1 MKIDTRERDVVI
13 IGGGPAG
20 GTAAALLAEK
30 GLDVLLLEK
39 EIFPR
44 FHIGESLMTETWWV
58 LDRLGMVEWLKT
70 TAFPRKR
77 SVQFISEDGS
87 PSKPFYFF
95 QTNKHESAATWQV
108 ERSVFDE
115 KLLAVA
121 SEKGAEVRLGVTA
134 ERVLFDDEQRATG
147 VRAAIDGESVEVPA
161 RVTIDASGMG
171 ALLGRQLK
179 LIDSDPRLRKG
190 SIFAHYTGGYRDE
203 GDDEGATLII
213 HTEGNRGWFWYI
225 PLSDDRV
232 SVGVVGDPG
241 ELLKDDDGNNRGSP
255 AEILQEEI
263 QKSPEMK
270 RRLCELR
277 QASLCSEVM
286 VTSDFSYRATRCA
299 GPGWVLIGDAFGF
312 VDPVYSTGVFLALK
326 SGEMAADTIV
336 EAIEA
341 GDLGGSRLGSFAPE
355 LVTGIEAMRKLVYAF
370 YTPGFS
376 FADFVKGHPQHFDRL
391 VDLLTGNVFKEGVTN
406 IFDDMKEFCDFPE
419 EIPLETD

>member
-115 KLLAVA
+115 KLLTVA
-121 SEKGAEVRLGVTA
+121 SEKGAEVRLGAAV

-147 VRAAIDGESVEVPA
+147 VRAAIDGESVEIPA
-161 RVTIDASGMG
+161 RVTVDASGMG

-179 LIDSDPRLRKG
+179 LIRSDPRLRKG

-203 GDDEGATLII
+203 GDDEGATLIV
-213 HTEGNRGWFWYI
+213 HTKGNRGWFWYI

-232 SVGVVGDPG
+232 SVGVVGDPD
-241 ELLKDDDGNNRGSP
+241 ELLKGRGGP

-263 QKSPEMK
+263 QKSPEMR

-326 SGEMAADTIV
+326 SGEMAADAIAG
-336 EAIEA
+336 AIETD
-341 GDLGGSRLGSFAPE
+341 DLDASRLGSFAPD
-355 LVTGIEAMRKLVYAF
+355 LVSGIEAMRKLVYAF

-376 FADFVKGHPQHFDRL
+376 FADFVRSHPQHRERL
-391 VDLLTGNVFKEGVTN
+391 VDLLTGNIFKEGVTD
-406 IFDDMKEFCDFPE
+406 IFDDMKDCCELPE
-419 EIPLETD
+419 ELPLESG

>member
-1 MKIDTRERDVVI
+1 MKVDTRERDVVI

-39 EIFPR
+39 ENFPR
-44 FHIGESLMTETWWV
+44 FHIGESLMTEAWWV

-95 QTNKHESAATWQV
+95 QTNDHESAATWQV
-108 ERSVFDE
+108 ERSVFDAR
-115 KLLAVA
+115 LLEVA
-121 SEKGAEVRLGVTA
+121 SDNGADVRHGAVV
-134 ERVLFDDEQRATG
+134 ERVLFDDEERATG
-147 VRAAIDGESVEVPA
+147 VRVALEGESFEIPA
-161 RVTIDASGMG
+161 RVTVDASGMG
-171 ALLGRQLK
+171 ALLGRQLR
-179 LIDSDPRLRKG
+179 LLRQDPLLMKG
-190 SIFAHYTGGYRDE
+190 SIFAHYKGAHRDE
-203 GDDEGATLII
+203 GIDEGATLII

-232 SVGVVGDPG
+232 SVGVVGAPA
-241 ELLKDDDGNNRGSP
+241 ELLKGRGSP
-255 AEILQEEI
+255 IEILQEEI
-263 QKSPEMK
+263 QKSPAMRE
-270 RRLCELR
+270 RLRE
-277 QASLCSEVM
+277 ASLCSEVM
-286 VTSDFSYRATRCA
+286 VVSDFSYRAARCA
-299 GPGWVLIGDAFGF
+299 GPGWILIGDAFGF

-341 GDLGGSRLGSFAPE
+341 GDLGGSRLGSFAPD
-355 LVTGIEAMRKLVYAF
+355 LVAGIEAMRKLVYAF

-376 FADFVKGHPQHFDRL
+376 FADFVKSHPRHRDRL
-391 VDLLTGNVFKEGVTN
+391 VDLLTGNVFKEGVTD
-406 IFDDMKEFCDFPE
+406 IFDDMKEFCELPE

>member
-39 EIFPR
+39 ESFPR

-115 KLLAVA
+115 KLLTVA
-121 SEKGAEVRLGVTA
+121 SEKGAEIQMGVSVD
-134 ERVLFDDEQRATG
+134 RVLFDDEGQATG
-147 VRAAIDGESVEVPA
+147 VRADLAGEDVEIPA
-161 RVTIDASGMG
+161 KVTVDASGMG

-179 LIDSDPRLRKG
+179 LIRSDPRLRKG

-203 GDDEGATLII
+203 GADEGATLII
-213 HTEGNRGWFWYI
+213 YTEGNRGGFWYI

-232 SVGVVGDPG
+232 SVGVVGDPD
-241 ELLKDDDGNNRGSP
+241 ELLKGRGGP

-263 QKSPEMK
+263 QKSPEMR

-326 SGEMAADTIV
+326 SGEMAADAIAG
-336 EAIEA
+336 AIETD
-341 GDLGGSRLGSFAPE
+341 DLDASRLGSFAPD
-355 LVTGIEAMRKLVYAF
+355 LVSGIEAMRKLVYAF

-376 FADFVKGHPQHFDRL
+376 FADFVRSHPQHRERL
-391 VDLLTGNVFKEGVTN
+391 VDLLTGNIFKEGVTD
-406 IFDDMKEFCDFPE
+406 IFDDMKDCCELPE
-419 EIPLETD
+419 ELPLESG

>member
-1 MKIDTRERDVVI
+1 MKIDDRERDAVI

-20 GTAAALLAEK
+20 GTAAALLAK
-30 GLDVLLLEK
+30 NGLDVLLLEK
-39 EIFPR
+39 ENFPR

-87 PSKPFYFF
+87 PSRPFYFS

-115 KLLAVA
+115 KLLTVA
-121 SEKGAEVRLGVTA
+121 SEKGAEVRLGAAV

-161 RVTIDASGMG
+161 RVTVDASGMG

-179 LIDSDPRLRKG
+179 LIRSDPRLRKG

-203 GDDEGATLII
+203 GDDEGATLIV
-213 HTEGNRGWFWYI
+213 HTKGNRGWFWYI

-232 SVGVVGDPG
+232 SVGVVGDPD
-241 ELLKDDDGNNRGSP
+241 ELLKGRGGP

-263 QKSPEMK
+263 QKSPEMR

-326 SGEMAADTIV
+326 SGEMAADAIAG
-336 EAIEA
+336 AIETD
-341 GDLGGSRLGSFAPE
+341 DLDASRLGSFAPD
-355 LVTGIEAMRKLVYAF
+355 LVSGIEAMRKLVYAF

-376 FADFVKGHPQHFDRL
+376 FADFVRSHPQHRERL
-391 VDLLTGNVFKEGVTN
+391 VDLLTGNIFKEGVTD
-406 IFDDMKEFCDFPE
+406 IFDDMKDCCELPE
-419 EIPLETD
+419 ELPLEPG

>member
-1 MKIDTRERDVVI
+1 VKIDTRERDVVI

-115 KLLAVA
+115 KLLTVA
-121 SEKGAEVRLGVTA
+121 SEKGAEIQMGVSVD
-134 ERVLFDDEQRATG
+134 RVLFDDKGQATG
-147 VRAAIDGESVEVPA
+147 VRADLAGEGVEIPA
-161 RVTIDASGMG
+161 KVTVDASGMG

-179 LIDSDPRLRKG
+179 LLHSDPRLMKG
-190 SIFAHYTGGYRDE
+190 SIFAHYKDAHRDE
-203 GDDEGATLII
+203 GIDEGATLIV
-213 HTEGNRGWFWYI
+213 HTEGNKGWFWYI

-241 ELLKDDDGNNRGSP
+241 ELLKGRGSP

-270 RRLCELR
+270 RRLCDLR

-286 VTSDFSYRATRCA
+286 VVSDFSYRATRCA

-326 SGEMAADTIV
+326 SGEMAADAIFG
-336 EAIEA
+336 AIEA
-341 GDLGGSRLGSFAPE
+341 DDLGASRLGSFAPD
-355 LVTGIEAMRKLVYAF
+355 LASGIEAMRKLVYAF

-376 FADFVKGHPQHFDRL
+376 FADFVRSHPQHRERL
-391 VDLLTGNVFKEGVTN
+391 VDLLTGNIFKEGVTD
-406 IFDDMKEFCDFPE
+406 IFDDMKDFCELPE
-419 EIPLETD
+419 ELPLDTG

>member
-20 GTAAALLAEK
+20 GAAAALLAEK

-39 EIFPR
+39 ESFPR

-77 SVQFISEDGS
+77 SVQFISEDGC

-115 KLLAVA
+115 KLLTVA
-121 SEKGAEVRLGVTA
+121 SENGAEIQMGVSV
-134 ERVLFDDEQRATG
+134 ERVLFDDEGQATG
-147 VRAAIDGESVEVPA
+147 VRADLGGEGVEIPA
-161 RVTIDASGMG
+161 KVTVDASGMG

-179 LIDSDPRLRKG
+179 LIDSDPRLMKA

-213 HTEGNRGWFWYI
+213 HTKGNRGWFWYI

-241 ELLKDDDGNNRGSP
+241 ELLKGRGSP

-263 QKSPEMK
+263 QKSPEMR

-286 VTSDFSYRATRCA
+286 VVSDFSYRATRCA

-326 SGEMAADTIV
+326 SGEMAADAIAG
-336 EAIEA
+336 AIEA
-341 GDLGGSRLGSFAPE
+341 ADLGASRLGSFAPD
-355 LVTGIEAMRKLVYAF
+355 LVSGIEAMRKLVYAF

-376 FADFVKGHPQHFDRL
+376 FADFVRNHPQHRERL
-391 VDLLTGNVFKEGVTN
+391 VDLLTGNIFKEGVTD
-406 IFDDMKEFCDFPE
+406 IFDDMKDCCELPE
-419 EIPLETD
+419 EIPLETE